1 MSKAIKAAVK
11 IFAITFVVVTALAAI
26 PALSGTMLAVE
37 GAALGMAALSAGMTL
52 VQGLFTKDVDAV
64 AENFGS
70 KLAGRAPTAARPII
84 YGEARIGGTITH
96 MQTSGTDNHKL
107 GLIICL
113 AGHEIESLETVLVNG
128 KELTTTSSGGFFYAT
143 NSDFTNSENDNKFS
157 VSNSILRFAF
167 FDGSQTTSS
176 SLVTSNTSLTST
188 AKFKEIAYVFMECI
202 FDSEKFGG
210 GIPQLAF
217 VVKGKKVFDPR
228 TSNTVFSENPALCI
242 RDYLMNTRYGLRA
255 VADEIND
262 TTSLGGFVAAANTC
276 DNGETIGTAVTAAT
290 SSNQNFVSIQPYVSQ
305 TLIPVG
311 STVTGTGISGT
322 VKVTARRGAVIFF
335 NSVQSITGGTT
346 LTFTEPAYTA
356 NGLTNMSADG
366 NGVLMGLLSSCAGK
380 LSYINGK
387 FVMFAGANVTPTMT
401 INDDNILAPIQI
413 ATNAGGGENYNTV
426 KSVFVDRNQKYTSVH
441 APTYT
446 SATHLANDTPTGE
459 SSANYVKNL
468 ETQLPF
474 TTTSAMAQR
483 LQKIQLLYARQQ
495 TSLSVLCN
503 IAYLQLQPFDRV
515 KLTNERLGY
524 TEKHFEVTSTQLE
537 VVENEGG
544 QILANRLELKEIS
557 NDVYNF
563 LQTDYNDPLD
573 DDNTDNG
580 GDYSVTGPSGLSVTQ
595 KSELEGAITKIDV
608 EVNWTNNNDDLILG
622 TELAYKLSS
631 ESDYGGHFLIGKGET
646 KAIMSNAVI
655 GKTYNF

>member
-1 MSKAIKAAVK
+1 M
-11 IFAITFVVVTALAAI
+11 
-26 PALSGTMLAVE
+26 
-37 GAALGMAALSAGMTL
+37 
-52 VQGLFTKDVDAV
+52 
-64 AENFGS
+64 
-70 KLAGRAPTAARPII
+70 
-84 YGEARIGGTITH
+84 
-96 MQTSGTDNHKL
+96 
-107 GLIICL
+107 
-113 AGHEIESLETVLVNG
+113 
-128 KELTTTSSGGFFYAT
+128 
-143 NSDFTNSENDNKFS
+143 
-157 VSNSILRFAF
+157 
-167 FDGSQTTSS
+167 
-176 SLVTSNTSLTST
+176 
-188 AKFKEIAYVFMECI
+188 
-202 FDSEKFGG
+202 
-210 GIPQLAF
+210 
-217 VVKGKKVFDPR
+217 
-228 TSNTVFSENPALCI
+228 
-242 RDYLMNTRYGLRA
+242 
-255 VADEIND
+255 
-262 TTSLGGFVAAANTC
+262 
-276 DNGETIGTAVTAAT
+276 
-290 SSNQNFVSIQPYVSQ
+290 
-305 TLIPVG
+305 
-311 STVTGTGISGT
+311 
-322 VKVTARRGAVIFF
+322 IFF

-595 KSELEGAITKIDV
+595 KSELAVSYTHLTLPTNR
-608 EVNWTNNNDDLILG
+608 EV
-622 TELAYKLSS
+622 
-631 ESDYGGHFLIGKGET
+631 
-646 KAIMSNAVI
+646 
-655 GKTYNF
+655 